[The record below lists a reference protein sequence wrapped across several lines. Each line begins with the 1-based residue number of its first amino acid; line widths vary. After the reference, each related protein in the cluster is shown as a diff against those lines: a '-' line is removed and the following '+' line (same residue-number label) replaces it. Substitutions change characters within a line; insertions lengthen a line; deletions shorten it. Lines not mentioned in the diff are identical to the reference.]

1 MGEVAGGRAAGPI
14 PLEAAQPYHCG
25 APPWR
30 QGGGGSVGPTWRFGH
45 PPRPALEAGVAGLIR
60 WHSKRMSANSI
71 RLGVS
76 TPRPGSVS
84 GAMPMVRN
92 PYRIP
97 SMAAVSL
104 SVSTVKPL
112 GDRIFI
118 KVSESEEKTAGG
130 ILLPDTA
137 KEKPQVGEVVQVG
150 PGKRNDDGTRQAP
163 EVSVGDK
170 VLYSK
175 YAGTDIKLG
184 TDEYV
189 LLSEK
194 DILAIVN

>member
-1 MGEVAGGRAAGPI
+1 MW
-14 PLEAAQPYHCG
+14 CFG
-25 APPWR
+25 AL
-30 QGGGGSVGPTWRFGH
+30 FLLLH
-45 PPRPALEAGVAGLIR
+45 
-60 WHSKRMSANSI
+60 
-71 RLGVS
+71 
-76 TPRPGSVS
+76 TP
-84 GAMPMVRN
+84 
-92 PYRIP
+92 
-97 SMAAVSL
+97 MAAVSL

-112 GDRIFI
+112 GDRVFV

-150 PGKRNDDGTRQAP
+150 PGKRNDDGSRQAP
-163 EVSVGDK
+163 EVGVGDN

-184 TDEYV
+184 ADEYV

-194 DILAIVN
+194 DILAVVN